1 MIKITILKKS
11 FESDNAT
18 FVRCKLLCTVTSTS
32 RFCKNYPFLLYDSLL
47 YTGVAYLKK
56 GDKFDY
62 NVGSRIA
69 LAKAERESYK
79 RISAIFKKQNE
90 SLKVFVKETDDF
102 VQKANKIVNHD
113 TEYIKKVADIEKYL
127 KENTTIEV

>member
-1 MIKITILKKS
+1 MIKISVLKKS
-11 FESDNAT
+11 FETDNAT
-18 FVRCKLLCTVTSTS
+18 FVRCKLLCTVTSTNDFS
-32 RFCKNYPFLLYDSLL
+32 KNYPSLI
-47 YTGVAYLKK
+47 YTGVAHLKK

-79 RISAIFKKQNE
+79 RISAIFKEQNE
-90 SLKVFVKETDDF
+90 FLKIFVKEIDDF

-113 TEYIKKVADIEKYL
+113 TEYIKKVANN
-127 KENTTIEV
+127 ENTAIEV